1 MLRSTLLATLLG
13 FLVVSM
19 KRILRTVIIIL
30 GLAGVVFFAAQ
41 SFQVQQQEQLA
52 QESAEI
58 LDETT
63 VQTGTLRVTVGAT
76 GTIIPARQVPLAFEL
91 PGVVHEILIAEG
103 DSVLAGDTLARLDTS
118 SLQTTAENARV
129 AMDLQLIAYNALT
142 APPREA
148 DIAVAEAAVT
158 AAQAAVYSAYA
169 SAPSDEQ
176 VEIARLQ
183 GEMARNQLWQSQLQR
198 DLAGQP
204 QPGIDVSA
212 LIPAGSNV
220 PQETID
226 QVNAALSGVLPQQ
239 SGSSTNFTGGLNQAE
254 YGVQIADA
262 NYAATQARG
271 ANLGSLASANAALVT
286 AQAQLDRLANGASDT
301 DLQLAAIAV
310 QQAELAVAQTEAA
323 LNRAVITA
331 PFDGV
336 VAQINLT
343 VGEPPSSE
351 NPALILVDTSQY
363 YVDLAIDETDV
374 VDVEVGQQVNLH
386 LDALP
391 DSEIAGE
398 ISRVAL
404 TPTIAAQLVTY
415 PVRVTL
421 DAGNEPIRIG
431 MSATATIIVD
441 EVPDTPI
448 LPNRFLRIDRA
459 TQQAFVTIE
468 RSTGRFE
475 EVPVE
480 LGLRNET
487 ESQIVEGI
495 EAGQRVVLLPRG
507 SFDPFEGP

>member
-1 MLRSTLLATLLG
+1 
-13 FLVVSM
+13 
-19 KRILRTVIIIL
+19 
-30 GLAGVVFFAAQ
+30 
-41 SFQVQQQEQLA
+41 
-52 QESAEI
+52 
-58 LDETT
+58 
-63 VQTGTLRVTVGAT
+63 
-76 GTIIPARQVPLAFEL
+76 
-91 PGVVHEILIAEG
+91 
-103 DSVLAGDTLARLDTS
+103 
-118 SLQTTAENARV
+118 
-129 AMDLQLIAYNALT
+129 
-142 APPREA
+142 
-148 DIAVAEAAVT
+148 
-158 AAQAAVYSAYA
+158 
-169 SAPSDEQ
+169 
-176 VEIARLQ
+176 
-183 GEMARNQLWQSQLQR
+183 MARNQLWQTQLQR

-204 QPGIDVSA
+204 QPGIDVSS
-212 LIPAGSNV
+212 LIPDDANV
-220 PQETID
+220 PPETID
-226 QVNAALSGVLPQQ
+226 QVNAALNGVFPQQ

-286 AQAQLDRLANGASDT
+286 AQAQLDRLVNGASDT

-343 VGEPPSSE
+343 IGEPPSNE
-351 NPALILVDTSQY
+351 NPAIILVDTGQY

-374 VDVEVGQQVNLH
+374 VDVEVGQQVDLR

-391 DSEIAGE
+391 DADIAGE
-398 ISRVAL
+398 ITRVAL
-404 TPTIAAQLVTY
+404 TPTVAGQLVTY

-431 MSATATIIVD
+431 MSATATIVVN
-441 EVPDTPI
+441 EVPDALI

-459 TQQAFVTIE
+459 TQQAFVTVE
-468 RSTGRFE
+468 RSTGVFE

-507 SFDPFEGP
+507 TFDPFGGP

>member
-1 MLRSTLLATLLG
+1 
-13 FLVVSM
+13 M
-19 KRILRTVIIIL
+19 KRIFRLLLVIAVI
-30 GLAGVVFFAAQ
+30 AGVVFFASQA
-41 SFQVQQQEQLA
+41 FEAQQQERLA
-52 QESAEI
+52 QESAQI

-91 PGVVHEILIAEG
+91 PGVVQEILVAEG
-103 DSVLAGDTLARLDTS
+103 DSVAEGDVLARLDTAQ
-118 SLQTTAENARV
+118 LQTAVENARV
-129 AMDLQLIAYNALT
+129 ALDLQLVAYEALT
-142 APPREA
+142 APPREV

-169 SAPSDEQ
+169 TAPSDEQ

-183 GEMARNQLWQSQLQR
+183 GELARNQLWQTQLQR
-198 DLAGQP
+198 DLSGQP
-204 QPGIDVSA
+204 PPGLDVSS
-212 LIPAGSNV
+212 LVPDDVDV
-220 PQETID
+220 PQDVID
-226 QVNAALSGVLPQQ
+226 QINAALNGVFPQQ

-271 ANLGSLASANAALVT
+271 ANSASIASANAALVA
-286 AQAQLDRLANGASDT
+286 AQTQLDRLLNGASDT

-310 QQAELAVAQTEAA
+310 QQAELAVAQAEAA

-343 VGEPPSSE
+343 VGEPPSNE
-351 NPALILVDTSQY
+351 KPAIILVDTSQY

-374 VDVEVGQQVNLH
+374 VDVEIGQHVELR

-391 DSEIAGE
+391 DADISGE
-398 ISRVAL
+398 ITRVAL
-404 TPTIAAQLVTY
+404 TPIVAGQLVTY

-421 DAGNEPIRIG
+421 NAEDEPIRIG

-441 EVPDTPI
+441 EVPDTLI

-459 TQQAFVTIE
+459 TQQAYVTIE
-468 RSTGRFE
+468 RSAGIFE
-475 EVPVE
+475 EIPVE

-487 ESQIVEGI
+487 ESQIVAGV

-507 SFDPFEGP
+507 TFDPFGGP